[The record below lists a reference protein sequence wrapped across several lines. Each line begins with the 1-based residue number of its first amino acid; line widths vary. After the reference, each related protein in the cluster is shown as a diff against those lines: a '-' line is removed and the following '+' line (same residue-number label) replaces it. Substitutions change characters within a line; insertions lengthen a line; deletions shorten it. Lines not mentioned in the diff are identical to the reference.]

1 MKYNYYNN
9 EYVMNCNYFK
19 FTCKIKLDE
28 IILINIG
35 NKLSSSEMVNKL
47 LLKFSNY
54 ITAKLFNSFVVEYS
68 TVNIL
73 LYYISLVDFISYCI
87 T

>member
-1 MKYNYYNN
+1 
-9 EYVMNCNYFK
+9 MNCNYFK